1 MTTRDELI
9 DWLRD
14 AYAME
19 RGLEITLQ
27 KQAES
32 EELSATLRQ
41 QARIHL
47 QETRSHAEAVQG
59 CLQQLGADTST
70 IKTGIA
76 KAMETVKGL
85 GTNFARDERVKD
97 LLAAYASEH
106 FEIACYRAL
115 HTAATVI
122 GETAIVAVCESII
135 PDEQNMADWLE
146 LNLPTVVR
154 EYLAQT
160 TAPMAT

>member
-19 RGLEITLQ
+19 RGLEITLG

-32 EELSATLRQ
+32 EDLSPTLRQ
-41 QARIHL
+41 QARVHL
-47 QETRSHAEAVQG
+47 AETRSHAEAVKA
-59 CLQQLGADTST
+59 CLEKLGSDTST
-70 IKTGIA
+70 IKTGMA
-76 KAMETVKGL
+76 KTMEIVKGM

-115 HTAATVI
+115 HTAATVA
-122 GETAIVAVCESII
+122 GEPAIVAVCESII
-135 PDEQNMADWLE
+135 PDEENMAEWLDM
-146 LNLPTVVR
+146 NLPTVVR

-160 TAPMAT
+160 TTPAGV